1 MNKRLS
7 FVASVFLASFALG
20 IAGAGIAYANSDD
33 GDDGE
38 FRWLAAAGLVEFGQL
53 CELTP
58 PSVRMPLQQSRW
70 GWAT

>member
-20 IAGAGIAYANSDD
+20 IAGAGIAYAHD

-38 FRWLAAAGLVEFGQL
+38 FRWLAGAGLVVFGQL
-53 CELTP
+53 CAIGGP
-58 PSVRMPLQQSRW
+58 PVRLPQLRRT
-70 GWAT
+70 ATR